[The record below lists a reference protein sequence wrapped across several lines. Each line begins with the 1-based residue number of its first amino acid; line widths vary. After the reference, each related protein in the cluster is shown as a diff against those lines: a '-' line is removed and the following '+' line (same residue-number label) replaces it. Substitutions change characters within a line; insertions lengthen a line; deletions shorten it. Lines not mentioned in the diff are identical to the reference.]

1 MNFVSGAALMYY
13 EVRQAL
19 LQNGIKSIIT
29 KQGKRQK
36 VGQCLLQRMLSQ
48 SYLTYTKGG
57 QLFQQKGQVLQ
68 SGAIITKQLGRT
80 QLKCIDSN
88 VPIEVCQT
96 GLSKKH

>member
-36 VGQCLLQRMLSQ
+36 VVNVYYKECYLKVILLIPKVDNFFNKKGKYCKVEQLLQS
-48 SYLTYTKGG
+48 S
-57 QLFQQKGQVLQ
+57 
-68 SGAIITKQLGRT
+68 
-80 QLKCIDSN
+80 
-88 VPIEVCQT
+88 
-96 GLSKKH
+96 